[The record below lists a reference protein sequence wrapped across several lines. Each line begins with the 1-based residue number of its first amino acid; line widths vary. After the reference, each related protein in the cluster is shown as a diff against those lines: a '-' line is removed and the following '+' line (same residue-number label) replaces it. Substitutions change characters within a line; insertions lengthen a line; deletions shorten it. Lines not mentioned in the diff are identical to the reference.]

1 MFTLFCGL
9 ELREMKRTHT
19 MYLVQRAGDG
29 VGDGRELRV
38 RGTVTVLEPV
48 W

>member
-19 MYLVQRAGDG
+19 MYLVQRAEDG
-29 VGDGRELRV
+29 VGGWEGLESWRE
-38 RGTVTVLEPV
+38 GEAQ
-48 W
+48 